1 MNIFKTIEAYK
12 KIPYLQGR
20 EDQLRVCRG
29 VWVSGIHT
37 DPYTI
42 DGVIHIQAVSS
53 NQAETRVY
61 TETTDQ
67 TGWDGQIA
75 FTDFYTGKSSIKTY
89 YSEDINLPDEFS
101 LAVTGV
107 YSQAFSYVDYI
118 QTKRR
123 EEDKPYV
130 QVTDIYA
137 GGEPTVTDGYYPA
150 YADSSLEQVL
160 HIVDFSS
167 NALEYTIGS

>member
-12 KIPYLQGR
+12 KIPVVSGR
-20 EDQLRVCRG
+20 EDQIRVVRG

-37 DPYTI
+37 DPLTM
-42 DGVIHIQAVSS
+42 DAVLQIKEYNS
-53 NQAETRVY
+53 NKAETRVY

-89 YSEDINLPDEFS
+89 YSQDITLPDEFT

-137 GGEPTVTDGYYPA
+137 EGEPTVTDGYYPA
-150 YADSSLEQVL
+150 YADGSLEQVL
-160 HIVDFSS
+160 HIKEFTSG
-167 NALEYTIGS
+167 ALEYDFDN

>member
-1 MNIFKTIEAYK
+1 LNIFKTIEAYK
-12 KIPYLQGR
+12 KIPYLPGR

-53 NQAETRVY
+53 NQTETRVY

-89 YSEDINLPDEFS
+89 YSETHDLPDEFTV
-101 LAVTGV
+101 AVTGM
-107 YSQAFSYVDYI
+107 YDQPFSYVDYI
-118 QTKRR
+118 HSKKTFD
-123 EEDKPYV
+123 DKPYV
-130 QVTDIYA
+130 QITDLYTE
-137 GGEPTVTDGYYPA
+137 GEPTITDGYYPA

-160 HIVDFSS
+160 HILDFSS
-167 NALEYTIGS
+167 SALEYSIGN

>member
-1 MNIFKTIEAYK
+1 LNIFKTIEAYK

-53 NQAETRVY
+53 NQTETRVY
-61 TETTDQ
+61 TETTAE
-67 TGWDGQIA
+67 TGWDGQ
-75 FTDFYTGKSSIKTY
+75 TMYPDFYAGKSSIKTY
-89 YSEDINLPDEFS
+89 YSESHNLPDEFTV
-101 LAVTGV
+101 AVTGM
-107 YSQAFSYVDYI
+107 YDQPFSYVDYI
-118 QTKRR
+118 QSKKTFD
-123 EEDKPYV
+123 DKPYV
-130 QVTDIYA
+130 QITDLYTE
-137 GGEPTVTDGYYPA
+137 GEPTITDGYYPA

-160 HIVDFSS
+160 HILDFSS
-167 NALEYTIGS
+167 SALEYSIGN

>member
-61 TETTDQ
+61 TETTAE
-67 TGWDGQIA
+67 TGWDGQ
-75 FTDFYTGKSSIKTY
+75 TMYPDFYTGKSSIKTY
-89 YSEDINLPDEFS
+89 YSETHDLPDEFTV
-101 LAVTGV
+101 AVTGV
-107 YSQAFSYVDYI
+107 YSQDFTYVDYV
-118 QTKRR
+118 QSNRT
-123 EEDKPYV
+123 EDDKPYV
-130 QVTDIYA
+130 QITDLYT

-160 HIVDFSS
+160 HILDFSS
-167 NALEYTIGS
+167 GTLEYTIGS

>member
-67 TGWDGQIA
+67 TGWDGQIMYP
-75 FTDFYTGKSSIKTY
+75 DFYSGKSSIKTY
-89 YSEDINLPDEFS
+89 YSESHNLPDEFT

-107 YSQAFSYVDYI
+107 YSQAFSYVDYV
-118 QTKRR
+118 QTKRT

-137 GGEPTVTDGYYPA
+137 SGEPTITDGYYPA
-150 YADSSLEQVL
+150 YADGSLEQVL
-160 HIVDFSS
+160 HIKEFTSG
-167 NALEYTIGS
+167 ALEYDFND